1 MKENLIH
8 YRTCVCNINY
18 HMVWSVKYRRKIL
31 SAEVEAYL
39 QELVQEIAEDKGFTV
54 HLFECGEGDHVHCF
68 VSAPPKLSIT
78 AIVKY
83 LKGISGR
90 KLFERFPEIRNQLW
104 KGELWNHSYYVEMLL
119 SKKTSIKVSREY
131 ANLIGHMC
139 YAASKLWNVC
149 NYERQHYKET
159 GMEQYPD
166 WYYQKKAHKEDLWYK
181 QLPSQTAQEVCR
193 LLDKAW
199 KSFYALKRSG
209 GIETPRPPRFKQESI
224 PITYMQMGI
233 VHERDT
239 GRVRLSLP
247 KALKKYMEETYQIHE
262 NFLYLENKIF
272 RGMDQIKQLRIY
284 PPEKGNCKIIVVYEV
299 PDQEELPQNGHE
311 LSIDLGLH
319 NLMTCYDS
327 GNGKTFILGRK
338 YLALERYFHKE
349 IARVQAQW
357 YGQQSGKGVKY
368 LATSK
373 HIRKL
378 YKRKHDSVT
387 DYLHK
392 VTRYLTEYC
401 REQGIT
407 CVVAG
412 DIRNIRREKDLGHRT
427 NQKFHS
433 LPYNRIYIMLE
444 YKLKRYGI
452 RFIKQP
458 ANKKSRLN

>member
-1 MKENLIH
+1 
-8 YRTCVCNINY
+8 
-18 HMVWSVKYRRKIL
+18 
-31 SAEVEAYL
+31 
-39 QELVQEIAEDKGFTV
+39 
-54 HLFECGEGDHVHCF
+54 
-68 VSAPPKLSIT
+68 
-78 AIVKY
+78 
-83 LKGISGR
+83 
-90 KLFERFPEIRNQLW
+90 
-104 KGELWNHSYYVEMLL
+104 MLL

-139 YAASKLWNVC
+139 YAASKLWNDC
-149 NYERQHYKET
+149 NYER
-159 GMEQYPD
+159 
-166 WYYQKKAHKEDLWYK
+166 
-181 QLPSQTAQEVCR
+181 R
-193 LLDKAW
+193 LDKAW

-239 GRVRLSLP
+239 DRVRLSLP
-247 KALKKYMEETYQIHE
+247 KTLKKYMEETYQIHE

-357 YGQQSGKGVKY
+357 YGQQSGKGVKHPV
-368 LATSK
+368 TSK

-378 YKRKHDSVT
+378 YKRKQDSVT

-392 VTRYLTEYC
+392 ITRYLAEYC

-407 CVVAG
+407 CVVTG

-444 YKLKRYGI
+444 YKLKRYAEPSNRKERGSYRDGNRVYNADAVGAYNI
-452 RFIKQP
+452 LRKYHSVSGVKKELSVTGLKTPEIIKV
-458 ANKKSRLN
+458 AV

>member
-1 MKENLIH
+1 
-8 YRTCVCNINY
+8 
-18 HMVWSVKYRRKIL
+18 
-31 SAEVEAYL
+31 
-39 QELVQEIAEDKGFTV
+39 
-54 HLFECGEGDHVHCF
+54 
-68 VSAPPKLSIT
+68 
-78 AIVKY
+78 
-83 LKGISGR
+83 
-90 KLFERFPEIRNQLW
+90 
-104 KGELWNHSYYVEMLL
+104 
-119 SKKTSIKVSREY
+119 
-131 ANLIGHMC
+131 
-139 YAASKLWNVC
+139 
-149 NYERQHYKET
+149 
-159 GMEQYPD
+159 
-166 WYYQKKAHKEDLWYK
+166 
-181 QLPSQTAQEVCR
+181 
-193 LLDKAW
+193 
-199 KSFYALKRSG
+199 
-209 GIETPRPPRFKQESI
+209 
-224 PITYMQMGI
+224 
-233 VHERDT
+233 
-239 GRVRLSLP
+239 
-247 KALKKYMEETYQIHE
+247 
-262 NFLYLENKIF
+262 
-272 RGMDQIKQLRIY
+272 
-284 PPEKGNCKIIVVYEV
+284 
-299 PDQEELPQNGHE
+299 
-311 LSIDLGLH
+311 
-319 NLMTCYDS
+319 MTCYDS

-373 HIRKL
+373 YIRKL

-427 NQKFHS
+427 NQKLHS